1 MRDVSISFLKTKPRD
16 KGLSNIYKVKS
27 FIEQE
32 GMRISVRQAYYY
44 LLTQGDI
51 KESESS
57 YKTLD
62 EHLVWARKQGIIP
75 WDYIDDGSR
84 ETYRLVT
91 ADNINDFLKEK
102 IADYNR
108 DIFRPGVQENFVLIF
123 LEKDALKTP
132 VWNAVFPLQVPII
145 VSRRYM
151 SWGYF
156 YKEIVRGYAEKY
168 SPEIFDWVVLVLSD
182 WDKEGEEMVDLL
194 REMFDYFNIPL
205 KHFEKIALTEAQL
218 NDKVRYPNL
227 RKLKLQ
233 LKRDE
238 EGNISKRSLAKYK
251 KWIEEHGM
259 VYSELDNFTPT
270 QLTELVRENV
280 QRFIDL
286 ESAKNENMKRKIEV
300 KLANRHLGNLPII

>member
-1 MRDVSISFLKTKPRD
+1 MSDVSISFLKTKPRD
-16 KGLSNIYKVKS
+16 KGLSNIYKVKR

-62 EHLVWARKQGIIP
+62 EHLVWARKKGIIP
-75 WDYIDDGSR
+75 WHYIDDGSR

-145 VSRRYM
+145 VSRGYM

-156 YKEIVRGYAEKY
+156 YNEIVRGYAEKY
-168 SPEIFDWVVLVLSD
+168 SPDIFNWVVLVLSD

-194 REMFDYFNIPL
+194 REMFDYFNIPV

-227 RKLKLQ
+227 RKLTLQ

-270 QLTELVRENV
+270 QLTELVKENV

-286 ESAKNENMKRKIEV
+286 ESAKSENMKRNIEI
-300 KLANRHLGNLPII
+300 KLANKYLGNLPII